1 MSSLM
6 IGLQLLHPR
15 TLPNVKGKHLHPR
28 ATLPNHET
36 LTQCWLN
43 VGLMSKTVAPHRINI
58 GLTSLVC
65 VASVHEGS

>member
-6 IGLQLLHPR
+6 IGL
-15 TLPNVKGKHLHPR
+15 KGKHLHPH
-28 ATLPNHET
+28 ATPTNPET
-36 LTQCWLN
+36 LVQCLLN
-43 VGLMSKTVAPHRINI
+43 AGLMSRMVAQHRINI